1 MTSDR
6 PQSRHLKPFPKGVSG
21 NPKGRPK
28 TRLTAVKLRYIIDK
42 YSFMTRLQLQKAI
55 QDAKTPMIDI
65 WVASIIAQ
73 GAKSGDYSRLSA
85 LLDRVIG
92 RVVSEMVLSSNEIVV
107 VAPDKVEEARARVKE
122 VYGRV

>member
-1 MTSDR
+1 
-6 PQSRHLKPFPKGVSG
+6 
-21 NPKGRPK
+21 
-28 TRLTAVKLRYIIDK
+28 
-42 YSFMTRLQLQKAI
+42 MTRVQLQKAI

-92 RVVSEMVLSSNEIVV
+92 RVVSEMVLSSNEVVV
-107 VAPDKVEEARARVKE
+107 VASDKVEEAKARVKA